1 MMKITDIINSTLL
14 EMIHRKFI
22 ESLKNLLLY
31 KPSIIVDLSQNIL
44 IKFVAEVLTLLAP
57 TPQNG
62 QTQSNNLS
70 AIAD

>member
-31 KPSIIVDLSQNIL
+31 KPSIIVDLSRKIL
-44 IKFVAEVLTLLAP
+44 IKFVAEVLTPLAP